1 MIFEERAMEATKSPY
16 TIDRNG
22 NKQEYEY
29 KMSIGGES
37 VVLPNMTTEQVDE
50 FIEFVESI
58 DKCVYYDEDI
68 EAIINEEVALF
79 FAGQKS
85 TSDIAR
91 VIQSRVEIYVN
102 ESR

>member
-1 MIFEERAMEATKSPY
+1 
-16 TIDRNG
+16 
-22 NKQEYEY
+22 
-29 KMSIGGES
+29 MSREHLIIVKKRTSGGC
-37 VVLPNMTTEQVDE
+37 
-50 FIEFVESI
+50 
-58 DKCVYYDEDI
+58 KGI

-85 TSDIAR
+85 ASDVAR

>member
-1 MIFEERAMEATKSPY
+1 
-16 TIDRNG
+16 
-22 NKQEYEY
+22 
-29 KMSIGGES
+29 MSREHLIIVKKRTSGGC
-37 VVLPNMTTEQVDE
+37 
-50 FIEFVESI
+50 
-58 DKCVYYDEDI
+58 KGI

-85 TSDIAR
+85 ASDIAR